1 MSTDNKLADALHVLL
16 AACDDS
22 DSAMYGTLGVSFVR
36 DVAQAALAEH
46 DAQPAQPA
54 PAPVQPS
61 SVSTP
66 IPNTGTY
73 FAQPPAPGEA
83 DEFDKPAMELTAL
96 RKKLAAA
103 EDAAKS
109 AGEAESIMLFEIER
123 MYQES
128 RATLIRAAIA
138 ALQQR
143 VTPLALPELMEEDVV
158 VANRILYSDEARTAP
173 ANTRPSEDEWD
184 LIAMRAALE
193 SYRARLM
200 AKEVPND

>member
-1 MSTDNKLADALHVLL
+1 MSKNDGG
-16 AACDDS
+16 
-22 DSAMYGTLGVSFVR
+22 SAMTL
-36 DVAQAALAEH
+36 DME
-46 DAQPAQPA
+46 
-54 PAPVQPS
+54 
-61 SVSTP
+61 
-66 IPNTGTY
+66 TY

-138 ALQQR
+138 ALQQK
-143 VTPLALPELMEEDVV
+143 VTPLALPEVTDEDVDAAV
-158 VANRILYSDEARTAP
+158 RKYDSANGLGALFAAGRIG
-173 ANTRPSEDEWD
+173 
-184 LIAMRAALE
+184 MRAALE

-200 AKEVPND
+200 AKAGGDRG